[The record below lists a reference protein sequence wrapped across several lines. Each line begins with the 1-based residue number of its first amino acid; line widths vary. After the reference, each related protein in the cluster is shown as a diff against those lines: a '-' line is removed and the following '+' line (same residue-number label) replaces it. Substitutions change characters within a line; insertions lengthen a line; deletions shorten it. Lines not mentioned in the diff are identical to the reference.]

1 MSGPRRRVG
10 VAPREETVVVGG
22 TTGWT
27 GSRSGSPIDAHLKL
41 IESSKATERA
51 QGIQQLAEVLR
62 EDRNGTHALAASL
75 SSSTWEQVITW
86 TARILIKESQTYI
99 NRHGSEWPQMSASA
113 ERVSSKIHTQ
123 YSGHIRHIWI
133 AAMPYLPEK
142 LARFLTKHMVE
153 SVQES
158 PCLIG
163 VLGADYA
170 KALRAW
176 AAHEPHV
183 LNCRDGRAEAI
194 VDMCIQWL
202 LSRTSTAAESQMSV
216 DSVTDHGV
224 VPGDAE
230 FAAVLLSIVTT
241 ASPARLTRLE
251 TKVLD
256 FCVEYSRF
264 YTRENSCHVSILD
277 TVNIILL
284 ATADEQVVG
293 NLERTKSLL
302 SSCLQLWLTRSAHT
316 KTSVLYSIRILVR
329 LVATALSDVNDTEV
343 QPLLELTLKYLTT
356 GAWDKVRFMLL
367 PSSLLSTWPLVHSGG
382 PYDGT
387 KVGMPL
393 HQRLT
398 EIWPMVE
405 PNQVAFF
412 DTAAFIVATLT
423 ARSAKTDADRPNHRK
438 KRARSAPTPLARLL
452 TAIGSEETAANARGA
467 AQVVWFVA
475 NFYADD
481 LGPALCQELLQ
492 DIRALVQNSDM
503 SQKGELLEWILGI
516 FYSLARYDTPN
527 SEQVAATYAA
537 TDHIW
542 RHAIAGLESGL
553 AGAAALVFY
562 MLHRSGGSSADAC
575 SLCQQAAEALAA
587 SPSKH
592 GADVAQL
599 SLLLA
604 QNARP
609 SKRLSSSES
618 AAKAFS
624 QAAMQLCQYAAKNRW
639 SLGLF
644 SKVVGQALAFSD
656 LHGHFG
662 VPSDERAIESSKL
675 CALGPGW
682 VTEMRFSHV
691 LQVLDALP
699 GNATVYGSSTKQR
712 VNCDVEPKA
721 SSAELSSLS
730 VAQWNLVAQ
739 QLLKGVEQCTEHEHS
754 YLMQE
759 ALPYIVHTLWQISRH
774 ISSVEQAAL
783 HVDDSL
789 EFSLATQIASDLSE
803 RLLTFVSDSKNPALV
818 WRTLTFVHMWPE
830 SFNQL
835 AGLEG
840 LVSWLLAALFDSG
853 HAGVLCELAWGG
865 PGIHVAVTAHTDHTN
880 QQATQTTSSTENGN
894 HRSIVSKD
902 SGSGHTRD
910 LEANMLSTS
919 AGLIHAPW
927 RPIVA
932 ILSALVERRA
942 ELGLELATRLNDL
955 IETLDDV
962 PLLVAGELIA
972 RCAVVAASQSR
983 ESMSGQLLKR
993 VLKLLDSYDHTGH
1006 MPTLFGVMQVVY
1018 ALIIQSSGTELGR
1031 GEDLPRFVAWLA
1043 METHASHVDPFL
1055 EVHFMRSITGPWG
1068 RCECDALA
1076 SVLSIVDTSATDLLA
1091 HRAQGATNF
1100 VVRLTAEEQLALYGL
1115 KLPYL
1120 RSDGSLAYPDAPQT
1134 EARDTLVF
1142 ITRDIGLALLV
1153 ARAGYV
1159 VPGALCILLRQVDSR
1174 SGCSLMVVEAC
1185 QRLLAGIAKNSDF
1198 SSVGR
1203 MIGECAT
1210 DIFCVNP
1217 ELLDVVIEYLGSQ
1230 RTPELDLQLRLDAA
1244 LEWMLRGELESA
1256 LSAMPKPATGV
1267 ELATAVDT
1275 WPVDWFARFLVLE
1288 ASDPELFA
1296 RIRHDILVPCLASE
1310 RLSRLINDTPEIAV
1324 IHILALC
1331 LPEKN
1336 MSLDSKRAIESMT
1349 DSTNT
1354 RPISRIFHRLCK
1366 PLLESRTLPQWG
1378 RRYSHQ
1384 SICSTIERVAKSSC
1398 GISTHEFLSNART
1411 AWIVI
1416 QIQSQLQAA
1425 QCNEQKQKLGGS
1437 LCLLIGLA
1445 LPDILDSPLVQSV
1458 LARVL
1463 VNLWRQRCEHA
1474 RIMACLAMSLLLDGS
1489 VSGVASALISTIGTG
1504 LLDAIAV
1511 GDAIY
1516 GQSLWPLTSLLQAVA
1531 DSGSSISLDDSRK
1544 LFIGSDLEMLY
1555 DWARLPTLVITRSVI
1570 RQSEDRVGLADIADR
1585 AALLLGTASNSATCA
1600 EILVES
1606 LERLLQL
1613 ALPLDSDS
1621 KDPSPLDAVAS
1632 GPLAQIDLA
1641 ANVVTVLL
1649 RVQQS
1654 VLGHIRGTHS
1664 ARRADSRVTAM
1675 LLRAMSL
1682 LQVIE
1687 QPSDGSA
1694 TDAAD
1699 SKARLMMEG
1708 DLNWLVCDVVTR
1720 SSNQS
1725 AVIAAISVAAEL
1737 RDTLSSADSGTA
1749 SSEAT
1754 DPLERLDGKQRWIF
1768 RDVASIPAVT
1778 ADAQKHPPW
1787 LRRPEGPPR
1796 LDYTLLESLCASG
1809 KSPSDAFSELV
1820 CALASHKE
1828 CTRVKPAIP
1837 LILADSRAASCLLPH
1852 ILLEI
1857 LPTAELSTR
1866 EEIAAFLLDFVHN
1879 WRDRAPG
1886 MARDVITRTLETRQL
1901 DQQYSDIR
1909 KFFERLPMALFEM
1922 ADLAAKLGMPA
1933 TAAFLLE
1940 CDLTCTGD
1948 ERLANIDAISSEA
1961 RELLRVVN
1969 KKLGNQPAAQL
1980 LGSVSNIDDILR
1992 RCRDTADWR
2001 TLLLYQEA
2009 ACASQQRQHGNQ
2021 LDSGEFEIGDTLIS
2035 LGLLNAM
2042 RPNSFGDDSLKSNS
2056 LDSAL
2061 TGNSQTAYGASWR
2074 LAKWDVPA
2082 VPLARPTTSGGSGMF
2097 LSPVDRPEEALYG
2110 LLRLRSNGQLA
2121 EAASSVQEF
2130 MASAS
2135 AIAAITEPASSLRE
2149 AWSYRAVGMLLPLFS
2164 IKTRQ
2169 AQSLQEFLHMSQI
2182 ASVLLARN
2190 RVTMPA
2196 EAAEPIYQV
2205 NLTLHE
2211 IAVCEAATRGSAGC
2225 ETDSVFSRY
2234 KEAVRLACVTAR
2246 QARNWQSSMNHI
2258 FRLRAMAKSVGHL
2271 NNTLEPELRLWE
2283 AETLWEAGNCA
2294 LAIEILQSHKRE
2306 MEQTLTQARI
2316 ELSSGSLDSAA
2327 MVVSPALAQ
2336 SPATQH
2342 WTRSELEAATILMSR
2357 IILTV
2362 GEWSDQQRRERPAVL
2377 WTEYFNKSAIL
2388 LQEINS
2394 PTAWTGRALHALA
2407 AFAERQCVE
2416 LTSIRDND
2424 STTAVRKQ
2432 KTKELAACQ
2441 QEIARTSSTTEVQRL
2456 RGILRRLEI
2465 QVTNDQKELD
2475 ELRSSI
2481 GGFLRLAIWSF
2492 VKCLGCTD
2500 AFDNCVYSLV
2510 SLIMTNARAQELQ
2523 RVLSSGVMDGVP
2535 SHKFLL
2541 LVHQLCA
2548 RLSTEE
2554 DAFHQ
2559 TITQLVSRMAV
2570 EYPYHTMYHLFA
2582 LRNANRAL
2590 SSSSAAKISRKGS
2603 LSSRQVQESEKM
2615 EERRSEAAT
2624 SILTRVSL
2632 QSPDLHSIA
2641 QAINELCTSYIDLAV
2656 CPVPDKFKNSKVGDS
2671 LIPFSSRA
2679 RISKLIKNLPPN
2691 IPVLTAAPRADAPC
2705 DYMCVPF
2712 VSSIAAGYSLA
2723 GGINLPKILRLVGT
2737 DGKRY
2742 KQLVKGK
2749 DDLRQDAIIQQL
2761 FHVINRFM
2769 RSAGARSAGSATLA
2783 SSATSSLRMR
2793 TYQVVPLTKRCG
2805 VLQWVDNTM
2814 PFGAWF
2820 QDREKRYRPNAPSM
2834 SQLRA
2839 TIHDVHKDK
2848 AATARQKLE
2857 VFERVC
2863 AMAPPVFRF
2872 FFYEQFY
2879 NAQGWFEHR
2888 ETYIRSAA
2896 VSSIA
2901 GWVLGIGDRHLQNIL
2916 VDKATAELVHIDLG
2930 IAFDM
2935 GKLLPIP
2942 ELIPFR
2948 LTREVIDGMGLL
2960 GLDGTFRHSCQAA
2973 LQAMRDNAQVVI
2985 TILNVLKVDPLYT
2998 WSLIPLRQDKMNRN
3012 VSMYV
3017 DEPRDNARA
3026 AASAS
3031 GDASGEENHLVD
3043 QDEPSAFAAEEEN
3056 KEAERSII
3064 HVGQRLGAT
3073 ISVEGQVSELIQQ
3086 ATDSGLLSRL
3096 FEGWSAWY

>member
-22 TTGWT
+22 TAGWT
-27 GSRSGSPIDAHLKL
+27 GSRSGSAIDAHLKL

-62 EDRNGTHALAASL
+62 EDGNGTHALAASL
-75 SSSTWEQVITW
+75 NSSTWEQVITW

-202 LSRTSTAAESQMSV
+202 LSRTNTAAESQMSV

-224 VPGDAE
+224 APGDAE
-230 FAAVLLSIVTT
+230 FAAVLLAIVTT

-277 TVNIILL
+277 TVNVILL
-284 ATADEQVVG
+284 ATADEQIVG
-293 NLERTKSLL
+293 NPERSKSLL

-316 KTSVLYSIRILVR
+316 KTSVLYSIRILTR
-329 LVATALSDVNDTEV
+329 LVATALGDASDTEV
-343 QPLLELTLKYLTT
+343 QPLLELTLKYLTA
-356 GAWDKVRFMLL
+356 GAWDKVGFMLL
-367 PSSLLSTWPLVHSGG
+367 PSSLLSTWPLVHGGG
-382 PYDGT
+382 PRDDT
-387 KVGMPL
+387 KMDTPL

-398 EIWPMVE
+398 ELWPMVE
-405 PNQVAFF
+405 PNKVAFF
-412 DTAAFIVATLT
+412 DTVAFIVTTLT
-423 ARSAKTDADRPNHRK
+423 ARSAKADADRPAHRK
-438 KRARSAPTPLARLL
+438 KRSRSAPTPLARLL
-452 TAIGSEETAANARGA
+452 TSIGSEDAVANARGA

-481 LGPALCQELLQ
+481 LGAAQCRELLQ
-492 DIRALVQNSDM
+492 DIRSLVQDSDT

-527 SEQVAATYAA
+527 SEQVATTYTA

-553 AGAAALVFY
+553 AGAAAL
-562 MLHRSGGSSADAC
+562 
-575 SLCQQAAEALAA
+575 AAEALVA
-587 SPSKH
+587 SPNKH

-639 SLGLF
+639 SLDLF
-644 SKVVGQALAFSD
+644 AKAVGQAFAFSD
-656 LHGHFG
+656 LHGQLG
-662 VPSDERAIESSKL
+662 APSGERAIESSKL
-675 CALGPGW
+675 CALGPSW
-682 VTEMRFSHV
+682 VTEMRFLHV

-699 GNATVYGSSTKQR
+699 GNATMYGSSANKR
-712 VNCDVEPKA
+712 SNCDVEPKA
-721 SSAELSSLS
+721 SPAEMSSLS

-739 QLLKGVEQCTEHEHS
+739 QLLKGVEQCTELEHS
-754 YLMQE
+754 HLLQE
-759 ALPYIVHTLWQISRH
+759 ALPYIAHTLWKISRH
-774 ISSVEQAAL
+774 IASVEQAAS
-783 HVDDSL
+783 HVDADL
-789 EFSLATQIASDLSE
+789 EPSLAAQIAIDLSE
-803 RLLTFVSDSKNPALV
+803 RLLAFVSDSKNPALV

-840 LVSWLLAALFDSG
+840 LVSWLLASLFDSD

-865 PGIHVAVTAHTDHTN
+865 PGVHGAATIHTDHSN
-880 QQATQTTSSTENGN
+880 QQATQATGSAENGS
-894 HRSIVSKD
+894 HRA
-902 SGSGHTRD
+902 

-919 AGLIHAPW
+919 AGLVSAPW

-932 ILSALVERRA
+932 ILSALVGRRA
-942 ELGLELATRLNDL
+942 ELGLELATRLKDL
-955 IETLDDV
+955 IETLDDAS
-962 PLLVAGELIA
+962 LLVVGELIA
-972 RCAVVAASQSR
+972 RCAVISPSQSG
-983 ESMSGQLLKR
+983 ESLSGQLLKR

-1055 EVHFMRSITGPWG
+1055 EIHFMRSIAGPWG
-1068 RCECDALA
+1068 RCECDELV
-1076 SVLSIVDTSATDLLA
+1076 SVLSIVDTSAADLLA

-1100 VVRLTAEEQLALYGL
+1100 VVRLAAEQQLALYGL

-1153 ARAGYV
+1153 ASSGYT

-1174 SGCSLMVVEAC
+1174 SGCSPMVVEAC
-1185 QRLLAGIAKNSDF
+1185 QRLLASIAKNSGF

-1203 MIGECAT
+1203 MVSECAT

-1217 ELLDVVIEYLGSQ
+1217 ELFDVVIEYLGSQ

-1244 LEWMLRGELESA
+1244 LEWMLRGELENA
-1256 LSAMPKPATGV
+1256 LSSMPKPATGV

-1275 WPVDWFARFLVLE
+1275 WPVGWFAHLLVLE
-1288 ASDPELFA
+1288 ADDPELFA

-1310 RLSRLINDTPEIAV
+1310 RLTRLTKDTPELAV

-1336 MSLDSKRAIESMT
+1336 MSLDIKLAIESMT

-1354 RPISRIFHRLCK
+1354 RPISGSFQRLCE
-1366 PLLESRTLPQWG
+1366 LLLKSRTLPQWG
-1378 RRYSHQ
+1378 RRYSRQ
-1384 SICSTIERVAKSSC
+1384 SICSTVENVAKSSC
-1398 GISTHEFLSNART
+1398 GISTHEFLSNSRT

-1416 QIQSQLQAA
+1416 QIQSRLQAA
-1425 QCNEQKQKLGGS
+1425 QCNEEKQRLGGS
-1437 LCLLIGLA
+1437 LCLLVGLA

-1458 LARVL
+1458 LTRVL
-1463 VNLWRQRCEHA
+1463 VDLWRQRCEHA
-1474 RIMACLAMSLLLDGS
+1474 RIMACLATGLLLDGS
-1489 VSGVASALISTIGTG
+1489 VSGVARALISTIGTG
-1504 LLDAIAV
+1504 LLDAVAV
-1511 GDAIY
+1511 DDARDS
-1516 GQSLWPLTSLLQAVA
+1516 QALWPLTRLLLAAA
-1531 DSGSSISLDDSRK
+1531 DFGSSILLDDSRK

-1555 DWARLPTLVITRSVI
+1555 DWARLPTLVITRAAI
-1570 RQSEDRVGLADIADR
+1570 RQSEDRVGLADVADR
-1585 AALLLGTASNSATCA
+1585 AALLLGTVSNSVTYA

-1613 ALPLDSDS
+1613 ALPLGSES

-1641 ANVVTVLL
+1641 ANVVAVLV

-1664 ARRADSRVTAM
+1664 ARRSDNRVTAI

-1687 QPSDGSA
+1687 QPSDGSVDDVA
-1694 TDAAD
+1694 N
-1699 SKARLMMEG
+1699 SKARLMVEG
-1708 DLNWLVCDVVTR
+1708 DLNWLICDVVTR
-1720 SSNQS
+1720 SSNQG

-1737 RDTLSSADSGTA
+1737 RGTLSSADSGTDA
-1749 SSEAT
+1749 
-1754 DPLERLDGKQRWIF
+1754 LERLDGKQRWIF
-1768 RDVASIPAVT
+1768 RDVASMPAVT
-1778 ADAQKHPPW
+1778 VDAQKHPRW

-1796 LDYTLLESLCASG
+1796 LDYALLESLCASG

-1828 CTRVKPAIP
+1828 CTKAKPAIP

-1866 EEIAAFLLDFVHN
+1866 EEVAAFLLDFVHN

-1909 KFFERLPMALFEM
+1909 KFFERLPVALFEM

-1948 ERLANIDAISSEA
+1948 ERLANINAISSEA

-2021 LDSGEFEIGDTLIS
+2021 LDSGEFDIGDTLIS

-2042 RPNSFGDDSLKSNS
+2042 RPNSLGDDSLKSNG
-2056 LDSAL
+2056 LNGAL
-2061 TGNSQTAYGASWR
+2061 AGSSQAAYGASWR

-2082 VPLARPTTSGGSGMF
+2082 VPLTQSTASHGSGVF
-2097 LSPVDRPEEALYG
+2097 LSPVDRPEEALYS

-2135 AIAAITEPASSLRE
+2135 AVAAITEPASSLRE

-2164 IKTRQ
+2164 IRTRL
-2169 AQSLQEFLHMSQI
+2169 AQSPQEFLHTSQI
-2182 ASVLLARN
+2182 ASALLARN
-2190 RVTMPA
+2190 RGTMPA

-2211 IAVCEAATRGSAGC
+2211 IAVCEAATSGTAGC
-2225 ETDSVFSRY
+2225 EIDSVFSRY
-2234 KEAVRLACVTAR
+2234 KEAVRLACLTAR
-2246 QARNWQSSMNHI
+2246 QAHNWQSSMNHI

-2271 NNTLEPELRLWE
+2271 SNTLEPELRLWE
-2283 AETLWEAGNCA
+2283 AETLWEAGNYT

-2306 MEQTLTQARI
+2306 MEQTLNQARI
-2316 ELSSGSLDSAA
+2316 EISSGLLDSAA
-2327 MVVSPALAQ
+2327 MVVSPVPVQ
-2336 SPATQH
+2336 SPSPAAQH
-2342 WTRSELEAATILMSR
+2342 WTRNELEAATILMSR

-2416 LTSIRDND
+2416 LTSTRDNE
-2424 STTAVRKQ
+2424 STIAVRRQ
-2432 KTKELAACQ
+2432 KTRELDACQ
-2441 QEIARTSSTTEVQRL
+2441 QEIARTSSTSEVQRL

-2465 QVTNDQKELD
+2465 QVSNDQKELD

-2523 RVLSSGVMDGVP
+2523 SVLSSGVMDGVP

-2541 LVHQLCA
+2541 LSHQLCA

-2590 SSSSAAKISRKGS
+2590 SSSASAKLSRKGS

-2624 SILTRVSL
+2624 SILTRVSS
-2632 QSPDLHSIA
+2632 QSPDLRSIA
-2641 QAINELCTSYIDLAV
+2641 QAINELCSSYIDLAV
-2656 CPVPDKFKNSKVGDS
+2656 CPVPDKFKNSKVGDK

-2679 RISKLIKNLPPN
+2679 RISKLIKDLPPN
-2691 IPVLTAAPRADAPC
+2691 IPVLTAALRADAPG

-2712 VSSIAAGYSLA
+2712 VSSITAGYSLA

-2769 RSAGARSAGSATLA
+2769 RSAGARSVGSVSLA

-2820 QDREKRYRPNAPSM
+2820 QDREKTYRPNAPTM

-2848 AATARQKLE
+2848 AATTRQKLE

-3026 AASAS
+3026 GASAS
-3031 GDASGEENHLVD
+3031 GDASGEENHLTD
-3043 QDEPSAFAAEEEN
+3043 QEETNAFAAEEEN